1 MTLYIPESS
10 VGFVLAVM
18 AYRLQRNFIQYFYVC
33 VSACK
38 KLLSWVVPN
47 QKYVEANL
55 FNISFNA
62 TKECFFYVCVSARA
76 TSYRTAPQASG
87 HLDSK
92 EKRPDLRGEL

>member
-62 TKECFFYVCVSARA
+62 TKECFSMFVFQLE
-76 TSYRTAPQASG
+76 P
-87 HLDSK
+87 HLIGLHLK
-92 EKRPDLRGEL
+92 LRGTSIRRKSVQI